1 MDGLI
6 LDGVLTVE
14 KFLRSSD
21 VIEFKAHTYDLSN
34 LPPDPVLYVPVVS
47 LLHENKNLYYKTR
60 HKFIGRYVTDIKLI
74 NTSNIAQVT
83 IYTCHFGLTN
93 TLINYNLSSPSIDI
107 LDFQGVY
114 ALGNGAFISYTC
126 INENEPVS
134 GTLAYR
140 ELDPMYYMGDIETDI
155 LFGLLRH
162 GQIIGYQ
169 DSKIYTDFTA
179 DSLEKLHMYAYHAY
193 NSARLMYKWPVLIYT
208 INTYN
213 PDIFRLPWITWLSS
227 NRNTLKVQIKSENSA
242 RLEQLMISN
251 GRIWPMDPLSGV
263 VDKELT
269 DQVNKQY
276 EDFHRPRIARYNQ
289 EKETEPQFMPYGSNL
304 ELREQ
309 YNRDVE
315 QLEQI
320 KKNFIQ
326 QNPTKT
332 SVNQYGAPNA
342 KQDGAQRDGSK
353 EVLF

>member
-1 MDGLI
+1 
-6 LDGVLTVE
+6 VPYHKTE
-14 KFLRSSD
+14 
-21 VIEFKAHTYDLSN
+21 
-34 LPPDPVLYVPVVS
+34 DP
-47 LLHENKNLYYKTR
+47 YYKTR
-60 HKFIGRYVTDIKLI
+60 YQFIGRYVTDIKLI

-83 IYTCHFGLTN
+83 IYTLSLWQRHEF
-93 TLINYNLSSPSIDI
+93 IQYNLSSSSIDI

-126 INENEPVS
+126 INKNEPVS
-134 GTLAYR
+134 GTLVYR

-169 DSKIYTDFTA
+169 DGKIYTDFTA
-179 DSLEKLHMYAYHAY
+179 DSIEQLHMYAYHSY
-193 NSARLMYKWPVLIYT
+193 KSTRLMYKWPIYIYT
-208 INTYN
+208 IHTSN

-227 NRNTLKVQIKSENSA
+227 DCNTLKVQIKSENSA

-326 QNPTKT
+326 QNPTRRRFNPYDT
-332 SVNQYGAPNA
+332 NHDHAEHVTIQ
-342 KQDGAQRDGSK
+342 DGSK